1 MEAELEPEE
10 MKVSSI
16 KIRASV
22 DRDKVLYQSELKEE
36 QEKLEQK
43 LEEIKAELSEV
54 YGTEPSHIDVAVQ
67 K

>member
-1 MEAELEPEE
+1 M
-10 MKVSSI
+10 
-16 KIRASV
+16 
-22 DRDKVLYQSELKEE
+22 LYQSELKEE